1 MAQINE
7 NHVNENINENR
18 SRIFSPFGI
27 NEKLNQNLIL
37 SIQGKLNTL
46 ETEWGK
52 ENREQN
58 IQSSSIE
65 EVKVCSIRKER
76 NAINDPKV

>member
-1 MAQINE
+1 
-7 NHVNENINENR
+7 
-18 SRIFSPFGI
+18 
-27 NEKLNQNLIL
+27 
-37 SIQGKLNTL
+37 LNTL